1 MGRNKFFFAVIYLG
15 NGFYPSDSGV
25 RGWGRPGKLGAEG
38 GKVKQK
44 SDKTRRIEGYA
55 GHPMCVFALKIGL
68 KGQKTKDG

>member
-1 MGRNKFFFAVIYLG
+1 
-15 NGFYPSDSGV
+15 V
-25 RGWGRPGKLGAEG
+25 RGRPGKLGAEG

-55 GHPMCVFALKIGL
+55 GYPMCVFALKIGL